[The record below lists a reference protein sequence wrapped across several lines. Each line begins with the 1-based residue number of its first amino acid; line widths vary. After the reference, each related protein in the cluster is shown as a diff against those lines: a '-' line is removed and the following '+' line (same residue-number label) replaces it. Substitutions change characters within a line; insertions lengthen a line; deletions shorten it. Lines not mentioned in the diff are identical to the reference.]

1 MVRPLFGREGPWDQR
16 TELALESKVLQYRIQ
31 SFSIQSSHS
40 KIITHSFKQL
50 FHQFIHFL
58 FCKKAKQYVVGTCLF
73 HFAIQ
78 GMSRRQRKLFSARL
92 LTKIFICINIHHS
105 LIHLKTFIEQLYAL
119 ISVLDAQIHDRNLL
133 SWSLNSS
140 EKTNKNVS

>member
-1 MVRPLFGREGPWDQR
+1 MGWSDHCLGERGPE
-16 TELALESKVLQYRIQ
+16 TKGQ
-31 SFSIQSSHS
+31 SLLKNPKFFSIQSSHS

-58 FCKKAKQYVVGTCLF
+58 FCKKAKQYVVATCLF

-78 GMSRRQRKLFSARL
+78 GMSRKQRRLFSARL

-105 LIHLKTFIEQLYAL
+105 LSHLKIFIEQLYAL

-133 SWSLNSS
+133 S
-140 EKTNKNVS
+140 